1 MEIGK
6 PQRSY
11 TIEPIEDPV
20 PAAVVPEPVEEQQI
34 LPAAK
39 VETSEE
45 QPARP

>member
-11 TIEPIEDPV
+11 TIEPIKDPV
-20 PAAVVPEPVEEQQI
+20 PAAVEPEPVEEI
-34 LPAAK
+34 LPVATAK
-39 VETSEE
+39 PARE